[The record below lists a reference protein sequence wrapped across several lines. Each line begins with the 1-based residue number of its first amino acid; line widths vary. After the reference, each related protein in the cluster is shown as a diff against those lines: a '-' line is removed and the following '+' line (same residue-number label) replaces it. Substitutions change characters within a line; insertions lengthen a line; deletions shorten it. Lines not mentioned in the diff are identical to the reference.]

1 MKIDNLNTFNAGTI
15 NAMAESAWNTV
26 HEGRKL
32 VIDDL
37 TNYHRLIGC
46 GIHDFTV
53 AARRKY
59 KASLEAVRREEE
71 LAMDLSIIANMW
83 NKTRFKVVD
92 YSVNDGNDIYDYTAF
107 FLSAGERNKFEREN
121 RESGNSLIVLH
132 TCECTIDQLP
142 EEVHDDFINELFSEW
157 V

>member
-1 MKIDNLNTFNAGTI
+1 MKIQDLHKHNATTI
-15 NAMAESAWNTV
+15 NTMAENAWDMV
-26 HEGRKL
+26 HAGRKL

-37 TNYHRLIGC
+37 ANYHRLIGC
-46 GIHDFTV
+46 GIRDFTI

-71 LAMDLSIIANMW
+71 LAMDLSIIANLW
-83 NKTRFKVVD
+83 NTTRFKVVD
-92 YSVNDGNDIYDYTAF
+92 YSIDDGSDIYDYTAF

-142 EEVHDDFINELFSEW
+142 MEVHDDFINELFSEW

>member
-1 MKIDNLNTFNAGTI
+1 MKIQGLSKQNATTI
-15 NAMAESAWNTV
+15 NTMAENAWDMV
-26 HEGRKL
+26 REGRKL
-32 VIDDL
+32 VISDL
-37 TNYHRLIGC
+37 EEYHRLIGC

-59 KASLEAVRREEE
+59 KASLEAVHREEE
-71 LAMDLSIIANMW
+71 LAMDLSIIANLW

-92 YSVNDGNDIYDYTAF
+92 YSINDGSDIYDYTAF
-107 FLSAGERNKFEREN
+107 FLTSGERKKFEREN
-121 RESGNSLIVLH
+121 LENGASLIVLS